1 MNYTIKEVIPDK
13 NIDINMIQDSV
24 SREYNDLTIINKI
37 NEINELE
44 MSSCV
49 FAQQME
55 YSINY
60 TIKHLSYIMDYYKLS
75 KKQLCKDKLIE
86 KLVDFEI
93 DETNKDIVERRKELW
108 NYAKELKKDE
118 YFSKLLLFNC

>member
-1 MNYTIKEVIPDK
+1 MNYTIKEIIPDK

-44 MSSCV
+44 MSSCI

-60 TIKHLSYIMDYYKLS
+60 TIKHISYIMDYYKLS
-75 KKQLCKDKLIE
+75 KHKLCKDKLIE